1 MAFDLNPFFY
11 IEKYGDWSSSPNRPI
26 SPFACITVYSLC
38 LQDQLIHYLYDTILI
53 EILFSFLKME
63 NKGLNVL
70 INLGPASVFAFRLDF
85 ATCASG
91 APGHLVICK
100 CSSSSL
106 GDEK

>member
-11 IEKYGDWSSSPNRPI
+11 IEKYGDWSSSPNRLI

-70 INLGPASVFAFRLDF
+70 INLGCLYVAYINNRDGTVFYFWLYKISKANMAISQGMR
-85 ATCASG
+85 
-91 APGHLVICK
+91 
-100 CSSSSL
+100 
-106 GDEK
+106 